1 MSEMDKAREI
11 QKVLAQGQYVIE
23 NTVGRNGYYSVLI
36 DKRGVCEE
44 YIRVN
49 GTAYMGS
56 NQVLNLDFPTPDN
69 VYFQ

>member
-1 MSEMDKAREI
+1 M
-11 QKVLAQGQYVIE
+11 
-23 NTVGRNGYYSVLI
+23 I

-44 YIRVN
+44 YSLTACSLAKALGLKAAISGTGNHSVYYIRVN